1 MVVLDRADS
10 IGDHFAPLGAD
21 VASALFAAGVNV
33 PFKNYVFGL
42 GGLDFTEKLVRQII
56 SEAQDLRDNGT
67 DSGTL
72 KFIGYMD
79 EKGEE

>member
-42 GGLDFTEKLVRQII
+42 GGLDFTEKLVRQI
-56 SEAQDLRDNGT
+56 DNGT